1 MMDLHMCSVETVQ
14 VFANG
19 GDMVAED
26 GFHMCLVK
34 TVQVFAN
41 EGDIVAEDGCA
52 CGTYGASL
60 TGVNCVLANSGS
72 PNLSEHL

>member
-1 MMDLHMCSVETVQ
+1 MFLQQDVVMKTLPSSPHVETVQ

-19 GDMVAED
+19 GEMVAED

-52 CGTYGASL
+52 CGTY
-60 TGVNCVLANSGS
+60 
-72 PNLSEHL
+72 

>member
-1 MMDLHMCSVETVQ
+1 MMKTLPSSPHVETVQ

-26 GFHMCLVK
+26 GFHMHLVK

-41 EGDIVAEDGCA
+41 EGDIVTEDGCA
-52 CGTYGASL
+52 FG
-60 TGVNCVLANSGS
+60 
-72 PNLSEHL
+72 

>member
-19 GDMVAED
+19 GNIVAED
-26 GFHMCLVK
+26 ALHMCLVE

-41 EGDIVAEDGCA
+41 EGDIVAEDECA
-52 CGTYGASL
+52 WGTY
-60 TGVNCVLANSGS
+60 
-72 PNLSEHL
+72 

>member
-14 VFANG
+14 VFANE
-19 GDMVAED
+19 GDMVAAD

-52 CGTYGASL
+52 CGTY
-60 TGVNCVLANSGS
+60 
-72 PNLSEHL
+72 

>member
-1 MMDLHMCSVETVQ
+1 MFLQQDVMMKTLPSSPHVETVE

-26 GFHMCLVK
+26 GFHMCLVE
-34 TVQVFAN
+34 TVQIFAN

-52 CGTYGASL
+52 CGTY
-60 TGVNCVLANSGS
+60 
-72 PNLSEHL
+72 

>member
-14 VFANG
+14 VFASG

-26 GFHMCLVK
+26 GFHMHLVK

-41 EGDIVAEDGCA
+41 EGDIVTEDGCA
-52 CGTYGASL
+52 FGTY
-60 TGVNCVLANSGS
+60 
-72 PNLSEHL
+72 